1 MERISDKLPAH
12 IAVIMDGN
20 GRWATARN
28 LPRTAGHR
36 AGADAVRIIV
46 GECAR
51 IGIGY
56 LTLYA
61 FSSENWAR
69 PRAEISALFGLLV
82 EFLGKETPRLVEQ
95 NIKLNVIGDIAAL
108 PAPSRLAL
116 GHAMT
121 RTASGSRMVLNLALN
136 YGGRDE
142 ILRAAR
148 ALVRDGLKPDQITGQ
163 SLAERLYTAGQPDPD
178 LLIRT
183 SGEKRLSNFL
193 LWQCAYSELY
203 FTRVLWPDFDAQRL
217 HKALQAYAARKRRF
231 GGTEEAIIP
240 EA

>member
-1 MERISDKLPAH
+1 MERIPEKLPAH

-20 GRWATARN
+20 GRWAKARN

-46 GECAR
+46 EECAR

-69 PRAEISALFGLLV
+69 PRAEITALFGLLV

-95 NIKLNVIGDIAAL
+95 GIRLNVIGDIEGL

-116 GHAMT
+116 GHAMS
-121 RTASGSRMVLNLALN
+121 RTAGGSRMVLNLALN
-136 YGGRDE
+136 YGGRAE

-148 ALVRDGLKPDQITGQ
+148 SVVRDGLAPDEISEQIFAQ
-163 SLAERLYTAGQPDPD
+163 RLYTAGQPDPD

-203 FTRVLWPDFDAQRL
+203 FTRVLWPDFDASGLR
-217 HKALQAYAARKRRF
+217 KALWAYAARKRRF
-231 GGTEEAIIP
+231 GGTEEAQ
-240 EA
+240 E

>member
-1 MERISDKLPAH
+1 
-12 IAVIMDGN
+12 MDGN

-28 LPRTAGHR
+28 LPRGQPATGPAPTL
-36 AGADAVRIIV
+36 VRIIV

-61 FSSENWAR
+61 FPAKTGR
-69 PRAEISALFGLLV
+69 VPRAEISALFGLLV

-148 ALVRDGLKPDQITGQ
+148 AL
-163 SLAERLYTAGQPDPD
+163 
-178 LLIRT
+178 
-183 SGEKRLSNFL
+183 LS
-193 LWQCAYSELY
+193 AM
-203 FTRVLWPDFDAQRL
+203 A
-217 HKALQAYAARKRRF
+217 
-231 GGTEEAIIP
+231 
-240 EA
+240 